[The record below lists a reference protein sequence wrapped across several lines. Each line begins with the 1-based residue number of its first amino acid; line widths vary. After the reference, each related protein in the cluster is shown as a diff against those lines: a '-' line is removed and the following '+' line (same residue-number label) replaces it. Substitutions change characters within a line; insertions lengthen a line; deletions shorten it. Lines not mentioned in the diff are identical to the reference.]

1 MSALPKPYL
10 TPEQYLAMERASDTR
25 HEYFRGEVFAMAG
38 ATRKHGLIAFN
49 VARILGNQLL
59 DRPCE
64 AYVESMRVKVKANGL
79 YTYPDG
85 VIACDDPQY
94 EDNTIDTLLNP
105 QVIFEV
111 LSENTEAYDRG
122 KKFLLYQGLPS
133 LQEYVLIAQEEARIE
148 LFRYTPSGWNI
159 QYALGLTAVA
169 TLTSINCVLPL
180 TDVYHKI
187 SFDQP

>member
-38 ATRKHGLIAFN
+38 TKFNHGLIVWN
-49 VARILGNQLL
+49 LSRMLGNQLI
-59 DRPCE
+59 DRPCF
-64 AYVESMRVKVKANGL
+64 AVAESLRVKVKANGL
-79 YTYPDG
+79 YTYPD
-85 VIACDDPQY
+85 VVVSCEPPIF
-94 EDNTIDTLLNP
+94 EDNTPDTLLNP
-105 QVIFEV
+105 NLIIEV
-111 LSENTEAYDRG
+111 LSESTEAYDRG

-148 LFRYTPSGWNI
+148 LFRLTDTGWNI